1 MEVLNKV
8 SSKSWVEI
16 LKTAGLSAE
25 GTYSRHKGNKVRQ
38 DVGGGCYLRLF
49 F

>member
-1 MEVLNKV
+1 MEMLNKV
-8 SSKSWVEI
+8 SGKSWVDFSRR
-16 LKTAGLSAE
+16 LASSAN
-25 GTYSRHKGNKVRQ
+25 GTYSRHKGNKVRR